1 MKITIFWTG
10 YVWLVTWTCLAEIW
24 HDVICVDIDEKKIS
38 NLKQWIIPIYEPWLD
53 ELVKRNYNEKRL
65 DFTTDAKMAIDFSNV
80 IFSAVW
86 TPPDKENAHKADLKF
101 VKQIATTIWQ
111 NMNSY
116 KVLINK
122 SLSLLFRINQ
132 GRILRYKT
140 IHANQWII
148 SFNCCN

>member
-1 MKITIFWTG
+1 MNNSYLWTM
-10 YVWLVTWTCLAEIW
+10 TWW
-24 HDVICVDIDEKKIS
+24 VS
-38 NLKQWIIPIYEPWLD
+38 
-53 ELVKRNYNEKRL
+53 KRNYNEKRL

-101 VKQIATTIWQ
+101 VKQIATTLWQ

-122 SLSLLFRINQ
+122 STVPFELVKFVK
-132 GRILRYKT
+132 IL
-140 IHANQWII
+140 
-148 SFNCCN
+148 